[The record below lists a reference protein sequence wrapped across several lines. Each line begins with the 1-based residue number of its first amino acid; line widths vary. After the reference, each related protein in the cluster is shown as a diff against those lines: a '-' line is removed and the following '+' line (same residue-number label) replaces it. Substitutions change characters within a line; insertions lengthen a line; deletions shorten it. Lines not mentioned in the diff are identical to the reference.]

1 VGQKTGTFS
10 SRIRIYEWLAEVSRR
25 QNLGGYM
32 DGNIIGLAAVVMIF
46 GIPMAAMY
54 TYFRVRKLRSE
65 ERLAAIARGVDVPM
79 QPELSEAARS
89 RRSGI
94 LLVAGAVGYI
104 VTFVLIGRVE
114 PDAMVAATFG
124 VIPLA
129 VGVGFFVDHALIR
142 RDAKAH

>member
-1 VGQKTGTFS
+1 
-10 SRIRIYEWLAEVSRR
+10 
-25 QNLGGYM
+25 M
-32 DGNIIGLAAVVMIF
+32 DGNIVGLTAVIMIF

-54 TYFRVRKLRSE
+54 TFFRVRKLRSE

-94 LLVAGAVGYI
+94 LLVSGAIGYI
-104 VTFVLIGRVE
+104 ITFVLIGRFE
-114 PDAMVAATFG
+114 PDAAIAATFG

-129 VGVGFFVDHALIR
+129 IGLGFFVDHALIR
-142 RDAKAH
+142 RDAKVQ